1 MSTSARKAALTCV
14 LAVVEQDA
22 YANIAMST
30 IVRDAGLSQRD
41 AAFATELAY
50 GSLRMSGFYDEVIAV
65 ASGRDP
71 ASLEATVRGV
81 LWIGAHQALA
91 MSTPPHAT
99 VSETVDLV
107 KHAGTARATGLVN
120 AVMRRITE
128 RTREEWIEAV
138 APGNGNTDLSIR
150 TSHPEWIVAE
160 LEASLAARG
169 RSGELEALLDSHNQ
183 AAAVTLA
190 ARPGLIDQ
198 DTLAAQSGGAT
209 TGFSPYGVILKSGSP
224 GKVAAVRDGAAGVQ
238 DEGSQLVAAALA
250 SAAARSATAQEHW
263 LDACAGPGGKTALL
277 GALAA
282 GLGAHLDALELHPH
296 RATLVRDNVRS
307 LPVGVVDVHVG
318 DATAWT
324 GGLYDRILVDA
335 PCTGLGALR
344 RRPEAR
350 WRRSAED
357 LKDLTVLQ
365 SAILSHTAYLLAPG
379 GVIAYVTCSPVL
391 AETREVVARSGLEL
405 VDARDAFA
413 EVTGTE
419 AGSWGEGPDVQLWTH
434 VHGTDSMYLALLK
447 APREGAGNSYQD
459 PNGR

>member
-14 LAVVEQDA
+14 LAVVEEDA

-30 IVRDAGLSQRD
+30 IVRDAALSQRD

-50 GSLRMSGFYDEVIAV
+50 GSLRMSGFYDEVIGV

-71 ASLEATVRGV
+71 ASLEAPVRAV
-81 LWIGAHQALA
+81 LWLGAHQALA

-107 KHAGTARATGLVN
+107 KHAGVFRASGLVN

-128 RTREEWIEAV
+128 RTREEWVQVV
-138 APGNGNTDLSIR
+138 APGNGITDLSIR

-169 RSGELEALLDSHNQ
+169 RQGEVEALLDSHNQ

-190 ARPGLIDQ
+190 ARPGLIARD
-198 DTLAAQSGGAT
+198 DLASRSGGSAT
-209 TGFSPYGVILKSGSP
+209 KFSPYGVVLKSGSP

-238 DEGSQLVAAALA
+238 DEGSQLVAEALA
-250 SAAARSATAQEHW
+250 SAASRPLTPNERW

-277 GALAA
+277 GGLAA
-282 GLGAHLDALELHPH
+282 LNGAHLDALELHPH
-296 RATLVRDNVRS
+296 RVTLVLENVRS
-307 LPVGVVDVHVG
+307 LPAGVVDVHVG
-318 DATAWT
+318 DATQWV
-324 GGLYDRILVDA
+324 GGPYDRILIDA

-357 LKDLTVLQ
+357 LWDLTSLQ
-365 SAILSHTAYLLAPG
+365 ADILSHAASLLAPG
-379 GVIAYVTCSPVL
+379 GVIGYVTCSPVL
-391 AETREVVARSGLEL
+391 AETREIVASSGLEQ
-405 VDARDAFA
+405 VDARASLA
-413 EVTGTE
+413 EVSGTRLD
-419 AGSWGEGPDVQLWTH
+419 AWGDGPDVQLWTH
-434 VHGTDSMYLALLK
+434 VHGTDSMYLAILK
-447 APREGAGNSYQD
+447 VGGA
-459 PNGR
+459 R

>member
-1 MSTSARKAALTCV
+1 MSTSARKAALACV
-14 LAVVEQDA
+14 LAVVEEDA
-22 YANIAMST
+22 YANIAMSS

-71 ASLEATVRGV
+71 ASLEATVRAV

-99 VSETVDLV
+99 VSETVDLA
-107 KHAGTARATGLVN
+107 KHAGAQRASGLVN

-128 RTREEWIEAV
+128 RTREEWVEAV
-138 APGNGNTDLSIR
+138 APGDGIADLAIR

-160 LEASLAARG
+160 VEASLAARG
-169 RSGELEALLDSHNQ
+169 RSAEVEALLDSHNQ

-190 ARPGLIDQ
+190 ARPGLIGQ
-198 DTLAAQSGGAT
+198 EALAAQSGGAVT
-209 TGFSPYGVILKSGSP
+209 AFSPYGVVLKSGSP
-224 GKVAAVRDGAAGVQ
+224 GKVAAVRDGSAGVQ

-250 SAAARSATAQEHW
+250 SAAARPASANERW

-277 GALAA
+277 GGLAA
-282 GLGAHLDALELHPH
+282 QRGAHLDALELHPH
-296 RATLVRDNVRS
+296 RVKLVLDNVRS
-307 LPVGVVDVHVG
+307 LPAGVVEVHVG

-324 GGLYDRILVDA
+324 GGLFDRILVDA
-335 PCTGLGALR
+335 PCTGIGALR

-350 WRRSAED
+350 WRRSAAD
-357 LKDLTVLQ
+357 LEDLTVLQ
-365 SAILSHTAYLLAPG
+365 SAILSHTASLLAPG

-391 AETREVVARSGLEL
+391 AETREIVAGSGLEH
-405 VDARDAFA
+405 VDARAAFA

-419 AGSWGEGPDVQLWTH
+419 SNAWGAGPDVQLWTH
-434 VHGTDSMYLALLK
+434 VHGTDSMYLALLRT
-447 APREGAGNSYQD
+447 PPEMAG
-459 PNGR
+459 PIE

>member
-1 MSTSARKAALTCV
+1 MSTSARKAALACV
-14 LAVVEQDA
+14 LAVVEEDA

-71 ASLEATVRGV
+71 VSLEAPIRAV
-81 LWIGAHQALA
+81 LWLGAHQALA

-107 KHAGTARATGLVN
+107 KHAGLFRASGLVN
-120 AVMRRITE
+120 AVMRRVTE
-128 RTREEWIEAV
+128 RTRDEWVAVV
-138 APGNGNTDLSIR
+138 APGNGITDLSIR

-169 RSGELEALLDSHNQ
+169 KGGDVEALLESHNLP
-183 AAAVTLA
+183 AAVTLA
-190 ARPGLIDQ
+190 ARPGLIDRES
-198 DTLAAQSGGAT
+198 LVAQAGGTAT
-209 TGFSPYGVILKSGSP
+209 VLSPYGVVLKSGSP
-224 GKVAAVRDGAAGVQ
+224 GKVAAVRDGVAGVQ

-250 SAAARSATAQEHW
+250 SAAARIPSTSERW

-277 GALAA
+277 GGLAA
-282 GLGAHLDALELHPH
+282 RSGAHLDALELHPH
-296 RATLVRDNVRS
+296 RVTLVLDNVRA
-307 LPVGVVDVHVG
+307 LPEGVVDVHVA
-318 DATAWT
+318 DATQWT
-324 GGLYDRILVDA
+324 GGPYDRILVDA

-357 LKDLTVLQ
+357 LRDLTDLQ
-365 SAILSHTAYLLAPG
+365 TAILSHTASLLAPG

-391 AETREVVARSGLEL
+391 AETSDIVAASGLEHI
-405 VDARDAFA
+405 DARAAFA

-419 AGSWGEGPDVQLWTH
+419 AQSWGEGPDVQMWSH
-434 VHGTDSMYLALLK
+434 VHGTDSMYLAILK
-447 APREGAGNSYQD
+447 ARIP
-459 PNGR
+459 GR

>member
-1 MSTSARKAALTCV
+1 V
-14 LAVVEQDA
+14 LAVVEDDA

-65 ASGRDP
+65 ASGREP
-71 ASLEATVRGV
+71 SSLEATVRAV
-81 LWIGAHQALA
+81 LWIGAHQALD

-99 VSETVDLV
+99 VSESVDLA
-107 KHAGTARATGLVN
+107 KHGGAARASGLVN

-128 RTREEWIEAV
+128 RTRDEWVAAV
-138 APGNGNTDLSIR
+138 APGNGIADLSIR

-169 RSGELEALLDSHNQ
+169 RAGELEALLDSHND

-190 ARPGLIDQ
+190 ARPGLIDR
-198 DTLAAQSGGAT
+198 DTLASQSGGT
-209 TGFSPYGVILKSGSP
+209 PTEFSPYGVVLKAGSP

-250 SAAARSATAQEHW
+250 STAARLAGAHERW

-282 GLGAHLDALELHPH
+282 ARGASLDALELHPH

-307 LPVGVVDVHVG
+307 LPPGVVDVHVG
-318 DATAWT
+318 DATEWS
-324 GGLYDRILVDA
+324 GGPFDRILVDA

-350 WRRSAED
+350 WRRSPED
-357 LKDLTVLQ
+357 LRDLTDLQ
-365 SAILSHTAYLLAPG
+365 TRILAHAATLLAPG

-391 AETREVVARSGLEL
+391 AETREIVEASGLRQ
-405 VDARDAFA
+405 VDARAALAD
-413 EVTGTE
+413 VTGTTLE
-419 AGSWGEGPDVQLWTH
+419 AWGRGPDVQLWTH
-434 VHGTDSMYLALLK
+434 DQGTDSMYLALLT
-447 APREGAGNSYQD
+447 NL
-459 PNGR
+459 

>member
-1 MSTSARKAALTCV
+1 M
-14 LAVVEQDA
+14 LAVVEDDA

-65 ASGRDP
+65 ASGREP
-71 ASLEATVRGV
+71 SSLEATVRAV
-81 LWIGAHQALA
+81 LWIGAHQALD

-99 VSETVDLV
+99 VSESVDLA
-107 KHAGTARATGLVN
+107 KHGGAARASGLVN

-128 RTREEWIEAV
+128 RTRDEWVAAV
-138 APGNGNTDLSIR
+138 APGNGIADLSIR

-169 RSGELEALLDSHNQ
+169 RAGELEALLDSHND

-190 ARPGLIDQ
+190 ARPGLIDR
-198 DTLAAQSGGAT
+198 DTLASQSGGT
-209 TGFSPYGVILKSGSP
+209 PTEFSPYGVVLKAGSP

-250 SAAARSATAQEHW
+250 STAARLAGAHERW

-282 GLGAHLDALELHPH
+282 ARGASLDALELHPH

-307 LPVGVVDVHVG
+307 LPPGVVDVHVG
-318 DATAWT
+318 DATEWS
-324 GGLYDRILVDA
+324 GGPFDRILVDA

-350 WRRSAED
+350 WRRSPED
-357 LKDLTVLQ
+357 LRDLTDLQ
-365 SAILSHTAYLLAPG
+365 TRILAHAATLLAPG

-391 AETREVVARSGLEL
+391 AETREIVEASGLRQ
-405 VDARDAFA
+405 VDARAALAD
-413 EVTGTE
+413 VTGTTLE
-419 AGSWGEGPDVQLWTH
+419 AWGRGPDVQLWTH
-434 VHGTDSMYLALLK
+434 DQGTDSMYLALLT
-447 APREGAGNSYQD
+447 NL
-459 PNGR
+459 